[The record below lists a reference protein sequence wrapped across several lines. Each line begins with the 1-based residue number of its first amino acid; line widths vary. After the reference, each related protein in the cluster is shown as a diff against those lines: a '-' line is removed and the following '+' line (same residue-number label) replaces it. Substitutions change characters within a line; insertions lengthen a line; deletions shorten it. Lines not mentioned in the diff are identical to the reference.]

1 MDIRNS
7 LLATLLA
14 GTLLVGCNTIRGT
27 QTRTQAPPAG
37 PVQADTTAPG
47 VIAAGTTFAVRTNQD
62 IKSDQAGQT
71 FSAEIA
77 QDIQN
82 RSGET
87 LVPKGSAAELV
98 ILETNSGGVTGTR
111 SVALGLRSVTVNG
124 KKHTVTTAENEQR
137 GAEGIGQN
145 RRTAEMVGGGAALGT
160 LIGAIAGGGK
170 GAAVGA
176 AVGAAGGAGS
186 ISFSRS
192 RVPPTASRPVWRLA
206 QPARRLRLARAT

>member
-14 GTLLVGCNTIRGT
+14 GVLLVGCNTIRGT

-176 AVGAAGGAGS
+176 AVGAAGGAAAQVLTRGD
-186 ISFSRS
+186 
-192 RVPPTASRPVWRLA
+192 RVDVPAETMLNFRLDEPWRLS
-206 QPARRLRLARAT
+206 